1 MNIRIVRSRTLALV
15 AAAIIPAATMAQE
28 GKFVLKGRIGKLNAP
43 ATVYFDRTED
53 GERMLDSAVL
63 QNGAFSFSG
72 TTSEP
77 GLMMIAL
84 SKDGKGLQNM
94 GSGMDRKIMYLEAAT
109 ITLTSETDMA
119 SATIKGSKMN
129 AADGEYKKHLQPY
142 EDQMDAINKVWGSA
156 TDEQRRDTALT
167 NTLNVKF
174 RKALADKRGLIKS
187 FIEKNPGSPVTVFAL
202 QELSVH
208 NNMDLAELEPLFA
221 SLPASQQT
229 SPAGKR
235 FAENMNKK
243 KTIVIGAVAP
253 DFTQNDLNGKPVS
266 LSDFRGKYVFLDFW
280 ASWCSPCRAEN
291 PHVVAA
297 YKKFKERNFLVL
309 SVSLDQPGRKDLWE
323 EAIKK
328 DGLEDFVHVSDLK
341 FWNNAAVKL
350 YGIRGVPANFLIDP
364 QGKIVAKDLR
374 GAALEEAL
382 TKYLPE

>member
-15 AAAIIPAATMAQE
+15 AAAIIPAAAMAQE

-63 QNGAFSFSG
+63 KNGEFSFSG
-72 TTSEP
+72 TTAEP

-94 GSGMDRKIMYLEAAT
+94 GSGMDRKIMYLEPAT
-109 ITLTSETDMA
+109 ITLSSETDMA
-119 SATIKGSKMN
+119 SANIKGSKLN
-129 AADGEYKKHLQPY
+129 AADAEYKKHLQPY

-167 NTLNVKF
+167 NALNVKF

-187 FIEKNPGSPVTVFAL
+187 FIEKNPGSPVVVFAL

-221 SLPASQQT
+221 SLPAHQQA

-235 FAENMNKK
+235 FAENMHKK

-253 DFTQNDLNGKPVS
+253 DFTQNDLAGKPVS

-280 ASWCSPCRAEN
+280 ASWCGPCRAEN

-382 TKYLPE
+382 TKYLPQ

>member
-1 MNIRIVRSRTLALV
+1 MDLITVRSKTWAIL
-15 AAAIIPAATMAQE
+15 AAALIPAVVQAQD

-43 ATVYFDRTED
+43 AIVYFDRTEGD
-53 GERMLDSAVL
+53 ERFLDSAVL
-63 QNGAFSFSG
+63 KNGEFSFKG
-72 TTSEP
+72 TTMEP
-77 GLMMIAL
+77 ALMMLAL
-84 SKDGKGLQNM
+84 SKDGQRLENM
-94 GSGMDRKIMYLEAAT
+94 GQGMDRKIMYLEPGT
-109 ITLTSETDMA
+109 ITVTSGSDMA
-119 SATIKGSKMN
+119 SAKVKGSKLN
-129 AADGEYKKHLQPY
+129 DADLAYKKHLQPY
-142 EDQMDAINKVWGSA
+142 EDQMAEINSIWGGA
-156 TDEQRRDTALT
+156 TDEQRRDTALA
-167 NTLNVKF
+167 NSLNVKF
-174 RKALADKRGLIKS
+174 RKALDDKKGLIRD
-187 FIEKNPGSPVTVFAL
+187 FIKKNPNSPVTMFAM

-221 SLPASQQT
+221 SLPVTQRN

-235 FAENMNKK
+235 MAGNMYKK
-243 KTIVIGAVAP
+243 KTIVVGALAP

-266 LSDFRGKYVFLDFW
+266 LTDFRGKYVFLDFW
-280 ASWCSPCRAEN
+280 ASWCGPCRAEN

-297 YKKFKERNFLVL
+297 FKKFRDRNFVVL

-328 DGLEDFVHVSDLK
+328 DGLQDFVHVSDLK

-382 TKYLPE
+382 TKQLP